1 MENPTNGIVISEA
14 TLIAFLAGQTAR
26 HDRSCASLDNLVAT
40 VASLAGRVLELE
52 AERQARP
59 APAPSAAEAAEAE
72 VRVLEASARKA
83 ELEARIEEAK
93 AAKAQAHAKAAAEA
107 ARWARHERDMAAL
120 SNGSHP

>member
-1 MENPTNGIVISEA
+1 MDERTGLSISEA
-14 TLIAFLAGQTAR
+14 TLLAALASNEKRTERACQ
-26 HDRSCASLDNLVAT
+26 SLDNLVSVIAG
-40 VASLAGRVLELE
+40 LAGRVLELE

-93 AAKAQAHAKAAAEA
+93 AAKAQAPAKAAAEA
-107 ARWARHERDMAAL
+107 ARWARHERDMAAR